1 MADYEYRHKPYNNNL
16 GVIPMEP
23 VLESQPSP
31 LPKQE
36 NGNIDG
42 DEALMD
48 LAQLEDLHNE
58 AERMKALGNKH
69 MAAQVRFMQALA
81 LLLNKYTHT
90 HTRAQYWCNKFSLS
104 HTHTHTLSVSFSF
117 YPCTGIQQSLQC
129 VFCRA
134 AGVSGGPFV
143 ARLSFESIGSLAVAQ
158 EILGCGDRCPPCH
171 CLGADLWQSPCAIGP
186 IPLFFERFRWSGR
199 CL

>member
-1 MADYEYRHKPYNNNL
+1 
-16 GVIPMEP
+16 MEP

-31 LPKQE
+31 LPKQA
-36 NGNIDG
+36 NDNIDG

-48 LAQLEDLHNE
+48 LEQLEDLHNE

-69 MAAQVRFMQALA
+69 MAAQVRFLQALA
-81 LLLNKYTHT
+81 LLLKNTHT
-90 HTRAQYWCNKFSLS
+90 QYWCNKFS
-104 HTHTHTLSVSFSF
+104 HTHTHSLSF

-134 AGVSGGPFV
+134 ASISRGPFV

-158 EILGCGDRCPPCH
+158 EILSRGDRCPSCH

-186 IPLFFERFRWSGR
+186 ISLFFERLRRSGH